1 MSIKAT
7 NSIYKNVEKQNII
20 FVENMSIYSKNNLAH
35 NPRIHENNIWY
46 SLLIN
51 HRVSHLIY
59 EQFASNVK
67 NFASQRTFI
76 VPFEY
81 VDYEMG

>member
-51 HRVSHLIY
+51 HRVSQLIF
-59 EQFASNVK
+59 EQLCFKIQVAWEK
-67 NFASQRTFI
+67 I
-76 VPFEY
+76 LPFKT
-81 VDYEMG
+81 